1 MVRLIVTLFVFAM
14 LACGGSDT
22 GETGAVGDAEPAG
35 ESASAP
41 DMPAPAATPKPAA
54 TPAPAA
60 STDPKVLGCLELIR
74 KGRYEGAV
82 PICLAAL
89 EVDPDNQQVQDA
101 LAKAKA
107 ETAKMA
113 AAKAASQAAGEG
125 AAEQASSKLGEATG
139 AVPDMPGQ

>member
-22 GETGAVGDAEPAG
+22 GDTGAVGGEQPAA

-41 DMPAPAATPKPAA
+41 DMPTPAAKPAA
-54 TPAPAA
+54 TPEPAA

-107 ETAKMA
+107 EAAKMA

-125 AAEQASSKLGEATG
+125 AAEQASSKLGEAAG